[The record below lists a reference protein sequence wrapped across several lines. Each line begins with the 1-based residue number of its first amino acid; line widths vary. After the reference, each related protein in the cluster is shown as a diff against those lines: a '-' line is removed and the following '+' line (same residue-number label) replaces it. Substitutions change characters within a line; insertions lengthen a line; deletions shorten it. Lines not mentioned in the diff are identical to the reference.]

1 MVMMRMLGVA
11 VVMLALTACALAQ
24 PLGGPPGRG
33 VERIEQWKKIRLIEM
48 LDLKEEVS
56 VRFFARMNEHEKQK
70 REMMMER
77 EEVMERL
84 ERLIRVGAPAAEYE
98 KAFSDIGGIDARASS
113 ADREFFDGLSD
124 ILTIE
129 QRAKLVLFERRF
141 EGELRE
147 AMKEQFRRR
156 RAAPVE

>member
-1 MVMMRMLGVA
+1 MIMMRNLCVA
-11 VVMLALTACALAQ
+11 VVMAVGVAGAWSQ

-48 LDLKEEVS
+48 LDMKEEVS
-56 VRFFARMNEHEKQK
+56 VRFFSRMNEHEKQK
-70 REMMMER
+70 RELLKER
-77 EEVMERL
+77 GEVMDRL
-84 ERLIRVGAPAAEYE
+84 ERLIRVSAQAAEFE
-98 KAFSDIGGIDARASS
+98 KAFADLSDVDARVS
-113 ADREFFDGLSD
+113 AGDKEFINSLSD

-147 AMKEQFRRR
+147 AMREQFRRR

>member
-1 MVMMRMLGVA
+1 MIMVRNLVLVMVMLVA
-11 VVMLALTACALAQ
+11 SAGAWAQ

-48 LDLKEEVS
+48 LDMKEDVS
-56 VRFFARMNEHEKQK
+56 VRFFARMNEHDKAK
-70 REMMMER
+70 RDLLKER
-77 EEVMERL
+77 GEVMDRL
-84 ERLIRVGAPAAEYE
+84 ERLIRVGAPAGEYE
-98 KAFSDIGGIDARASS
+98 KAFADITDLDARIGAS
-113 ADREFFDGLSD
+113 DRDFLNGLSD

-147 AMKEQFRRR
+147 AMREQFRRR
-156 RAAPVE
+156 RENPTE